1 MTAASLAAWTLWPR
15 ARRRARRSPCRSV
28 HRIRPRN
35 LIGRGIAASPA
46 RRTNNASEFS
56 GSSSTHDADTHPDAQ
71 SQHVTHPDGVSA
83 ESSWR
88 PRGLN
93 LVLAVTGLLVA
104 SLALRQ
110 FAGIAAPVLL
120 ALVLVIAVHPLTGI
134 LRRRGAP
141 MWLATTIT
149 VIAVLGLI
157 LGLAAALAV
166 SIARLA
172 TILPEYEDNFNELVA
187 NLRTWLASLG
197 IGQEELHEALG
208 QISLSKVAELA
219 ATILAGLAA
228 TFSNLLFLLF
238 VIAFM
243 ALDAAGFASRVARA
257 RQQHPEVGALDTFV
271 NGSRRYLAVATVFGL
286 IVAAV
291 DIGFLWLAGIP
302 LALLWGLLAFI
313 TNYIPNVGFIIGLIP
328 PALLALLEGGPQL
341 MIIVI
346 VAYSVI
352 NFVIQ
357 SIIQPKFVSDAVN
370 ISLTVTF
377 LSLVFWTFVI
387 GPIGAILAVPLTL
400 LVKSLLFDMDPSTRW
415 MSSLLE
421 GGPAPPEDVNAEQ
434 TPGDELEISP
444 GVAPVAAS
452 GPDRSPDQD
461 SAGPDRTLIKKQPS
475 GEA

>member
-1 MTAASLAAWTLWPR
+1 VDIHS
-15 ARRRARRSPCRSV
+15 
-28 HRIRPRN
+28 
-35 LIGRGIAASPA
+35 
-46 RRTNNASEFS
+46 
-56 GSSSTHDADTHPDAQ
+56 DAQ
-71 SQHVTHPDGVSA
+71 GQRVTHPIGASA
-83 ESSWR
+83 QNAR
-88 PRGLN
+88 LPRGLIV
-93 LVLAVTGLLVA
+93 VLAVAGMLV
-104 SLALRQ
+104 SVLAIQQ
-110 FAGIAAPVLL
+110 FAAIVAPVLL
-120 ALVLVIAVHPLTGI
+120 ALVLVIAVHPLTGV
-134 LRRRGAP
+134 LRRRGLP

-149 VIAVLGLI
+149 VSAVLGLI
-157 LGLAAALAV
+157 VGLAAAFAL

-172 TILPEYEDNFNELVA
+172 TILPEYQDRFAEVVA

-197 IGQEELHEALG
+197 VGQAELQAVLD
-208 QISLSKVAELA
+208 QISLSNIAELA
-219 ATILAGLAA
+219 ADILAGIAA

-243 ALDAAGFASRVARA
+243 ALDAAGFASRLSRVH
-257 RQQHPEVGALDTFV
+257 RQRPEVTGALDTFV

-291 DIGFLWLAGIP
+291 DIVFLWLVGVP
-302 LALLWGLLAFI
+302 LAVLWGLLAFI
-313 TNYIPNVGFIIGLIP
+313 TNYIPNVGFVIGLIP

-341 MIIVI
+341 MIVVI
-346 VAYSVI
+346 VVYSVV

-400 LVKSLLFDMDPSTRW
+400 LVKSLLLDVDPSTKW

-421 GGPAPPEDVNAEQ
+421 GGPAPPENVN
-434 TPGDELEISP
+434 PDETSSQVPEISS
-444 GVAPVAAS
+444 GAAPVAAGRPDPS
-452 GPDRSPDQD
+452 PAQNSAVPIGPLTR
-461 SAGPDRTLIKKQPS
+461 KQQS

>member
-1 MTAASLAAWTLWPR
+1 
-15 ARRRARRSPCRSV
+15 
-28 HRIRPRN
+28 
-35 LIGRGIAASPA
+35 
-46 RRTNNASEFS
+46 
-56 GSSSTHDADTHPDAQ
+56 
-71 SQHVTHPDGVSA
+71 VTHPDGDSA
-83 ESSWR
+83 QSSWR
-88 PRGLN
+88 PVGLI

-134 LRRRGAP
+134 LRRRGLP

-157 LGLAAALAV
+157 LGLAAAFAL
-166 SIARLA
+166 SFARLA
-172 TILPEYEDNFNELVA
+172 TILPTYQDNFNELVA
-187 NLRTWLASLG
+187 NLRNWLASLG
-197 IGQEELHEALG
+197 VGQDEVQDVLD
-208 QISLSKVAELA
+208 QISLSKVAQLA
-219 ATILAGLAA
+219 GDILAGVAA

-243 ALDAAGFASRVARA
+243 ALDAAGFASRLARA
-257 RQQHPEVGALDTFV
+257 RPQRPEVIGALDTFV
-271 NGSRRYLAVATVFGL
+271 KGSRRYLAVATVFGL
-286 IVAAV
+286 IVAAIDV
-291 DIGFLWLAGIP
+291 GFLWLAGVP

-313 TNYIPNVGFIIGLIP
+313 TNYIPNVGFVIGLIP
-328 PALLALLEGGPQL
+328 PALLALLEGGPRL

-357 SIIQPKFVSDAVN
+357 SIIQPKFVADAVN

-400 LVKSLLFDMDPSTRW
+400 LVKSLVLDVDPNTRW

-421 GGPAPPEDVNAEQ
+421 GGPAPPEEDVNA
-434 TPGDELEISP
+434 DETSGREPEVSP
-444 GVAPVAAS
+444 GIAPVAAR

-461 SAGPDRTLIKKQPS
+461 SAAPDRTLITKQRS

>member
-1 MTAASLAAWTLWPR
+1 M
-15 ARRRARRSPCRSV
+15 
-28 HRIRPRN
+28 
-35 LIGRGIAASPA
+35 
-46 RRTNNASEFS
+46 
-56 GSSSTHDADTHPDAQ
+56 
-71 SQHVTHPDGVSA
+71 THPDGVSA
-83 ESSWR
+83 QSSR
-88 PRGLN
+88 LPRGLI
-93 LVLAVTGLLVA
+93 LVLAVTGMLVSA
-104 SLALRQ
+104 LALRQ

-134 LRRRGAP
+134 LRRRGLP

-149 VIAVLGLI
+149 LIAVLGLI
-157 LGLAAALAV
+157 IGLAAAFAI
-166 SIARLA
+166 SFARLA
-172 TILPEYEDNFNELVA
+172 TILPEYQDNFDELVA
-187 NLRTWLASLG
+187 NLRTGLASLG
-197 IGQEELHEALG
+197 IGQDEIKEALG

-219 ATILAGLAA
+219 ATILAGVAA

-257 RQQHPEVGALDTFV
+257 RRQHPEVGALDTFV
-271 NGSRRYLAVATVFGL
+271 TGSRRYLAVATVFGL

-291 DIGFLWLAGIP
+291 DVGFLWLAGVP

-313 TNYIPNVGFIIGLIP
+313 TNYIPNVGFVIGLIP

-341 MIIVI
+341 MILVI
-346 VAYSVI
+346 VVYSVI

-400 LVKSLLFDMDPSTRW
+400 LVKSLLFDVDPITRW

-421 GGPAPPEDVNAEQ
+421 GGPAPPEEINAGE
-434 TPGDELEISP
+434 TPGHEPEDSA
-444 GVAPVAAS
+444 GGAPMAA
-452 GPDRSPDQD
+452 GGQHRTPNQD
-461 SAGPDRTLIKKQPS
+461 STGPDRTLITKQPS